1 MAVTSPLN
9 RTDTYGTG
17 AVSVFQFPYYFLQ
30 NADLQVWL
38 TDYTTVAA
46 GVPTLLVYGTDYTV
60 AGAGNVLGG
69 SITLLGA
76 PTSLVLPVPPT
87 STQKISIIRSPALT
101 QELILPGSGPLNTAS
116 IVTEFDNL
124 EMQIQA
130 LAAKYGD
137 NPFPSTSLA
146 AQIAAIQLALTGIM
160 AGITAGWTLVTTVNV
175 MQFGAD
181 PTGVTDSTAAFTAAK
196 NALPFGGIITVP
208 NQGIYAMNLV
218 LDSSWN
224 GITIQGPGI
233 CSGNI
238 APTTGYFKPFNT
250 ALPVI
255 QVGTGTAGSLLT
267 AGVVLRDI
275 CFFGNNT
282 GQYGLV
288 FAGGAYRNL
297 AENIQSFNFTTKCL
311 SFTCTPNVTLSLGVP
326 CSYNKIRGLTISTSV
341 AGADGVY
348 MEDSATAPDSYAYTT
363 ANTLTDVDI
372 TSNGGYQVH
381 VNSAN
386 GNFISNAYI
395 QQAYSGLGVYLQ
407 QGYNRA
413 PMLFTENT
421 IMDNAAGSLATNMIV
436 DNGCDWQNTQTYN
449 SIPIQ
454 GNLQTTG
461 YTFITAKKTT
471 GNITSGTNSLTLAS
485 LAGVYVNR
493 AVLVAG
499 AGPSGQPLVGWIS
512 TLTGSVATLVTTL
525 GGSTA
530 LNASTTVTGGA
541 TMIGDNLV
549 SMIFLQQGNN
559 SLSGDS
565 LYLNSAK
572 LTQLPFGGAKGQLF
586 RAGHGSFEP
595 LNSQGPTWD
604 LGSNP
609 HYYLQDDGY
618 SSQIAAIV
626 QTGTTVTVS
635 TWAGNS
641 MALGDLLQL
650 QGATQPG
657 INGTWPVASRVS
669 NQAATFTSNVS
680 QTLGAQITGTIAG
693 TVLTLTANNTFGTI
707 GIGSPL
713 AGVGV
718 TAGTSIV
725 SLASGTAGQ
734 TGATY
739 NLSASSTV
747 GVAQTMY
754 AGAQAPS
761 ATFTASTA
769 TNVLTLTSAATGAF
783 AIGQLL
789 VGVGIA
795 VPTTITGLL
804 SGTLGANGSTYSL
817 STTPGTVASEGMC
830 SNGIIYHNNKMSSW
844 TYGNLELGFSLQMK
858 DENGNWT
865 SVLQQNLNNGNFTIQ
880 TPDVTGGGMI
890 FGAGSTATTGNQF
903 VWAGGGITG
912 MGLSGYGTLRVTRG
926 VTGGAYTTAQ
936 RNGFSGMTA
945 ADIGMCVYDTTL
957 AYPVWLHSQTG
968 PVWHNASGAAV

>member
-1 MAVTSPLN
+1 V
-9 RTDTYGTG
+9 
-17 AVSVFQFPYYFLQ
+17 
-30 NADLQVWL
+30 
-38 TDYTTVAA
+38 
-46 GVPTLLVYGTDYTV
+46 
-60 AGAGNVLGG
+60 
-69 SITLLGA
+69 
-76 PTSLVLPVPPT
+76 
-87 STQKISIIRSPALT
+87 PALT
-101 QELILPGSGPLNTAS
+101 YPTLISQPFASGTGPNFGGKNAIPTAS
-116 IVTEFDNL
+116 ASPAASFADGFPNVTMLPLLAGGVPPSGQDMNGILNAITQHTCWVNAGGQYKFSST
-124 EMQIQA
+124 
-130 LAAKYGD
+130 LAAAIGGYALGALLLLND
-137 NPFPSTSLA
+137 NQTVVRCVSAGNSNDPNSN
-146 AQIAAIQLALTGIM
+146 M
-160 AGITAGWTLVTTVNV
+160 AGWMLVEKANV
-175 MQFGAD
+175 VRFGAD
-181 PTGVTDSTAAFTAAK
+181 PTGVADSTAAFVAAK
-196 NALPFGGIITVP
+196 NALVYGGIIMVP

-218 LDSSWN
+218 LDPSWN

-238 APTTGYFKPFNT
+238 APTSGYFKPFNT
-250 ALPVI
+250 AAPVI

-267 AGVVLRDI
+267 SGVMLRDM

-282 GQYGLV
+282 AMYGLL
-288 FAGGAYRNL
+288 FAGGAYRCL
-297 AENIQSFNFTTKCL
+297 AENIQIFNFSTRCL

-326 CSYNKIRGLTISTSV
+326 CSYNKIRGLTISSSV

-348 MEDSATAPDSYAYTT
+348 MEDQATVPDNYAYTT

-372 TSNGGYQVH
+372 TCNNGNQVH
-381 VNSAN
+381 INSAN

-395 QQAYSGLGVYLQ
+395 QQAYSGYGVYLQ
-407 QGYNRA
+407 QGFYRA
-413 PMLFTENT
+413 PMLFMENVT
-421 IMDNAAGSLATNMIV
+421 MDNAAGALATNMIV
-436 DNGCDWQNTQTYN
+436 DNGCDWQNTATYN
-449 SIPIQ
+449 SVPIQ
-454 GNLQTTG
+454 GSLQTTG
-461 YTFITAKKTT
+461 WTFIVAAKTT

-549 SMIFLQQGNN
+549 SMLFPQQGNN

-586 RAGHGSFEP
+586 RAGYGAFEP
-595 LNSQGPTWD
+595 LNSQAPIWD
-604 LGSNP
+604 LGTNP

-618 SSQIAAIV
+618 SSNLAAIV

-635 TWAGNS
+635 TVLGNS
-641 MALGDLLQL
+641 MAPGDLLQL

-657 INGTWPVASRVS
+657 INGTWPALARLSA
-669 NQAATFTSNVS
+669 QAATFTSNVS
-680 QTLGAQITGTIAG
+680 QTVGAQLTGTIAG
-693 TVLTLTANNTFGTI
+693 SVLTLTANNTFGTI
-707 GIGSPL
+707 AIGSPL

-718 TAGTSIV
+718 TAGTYIL

-754 AGAQAPS
+754 AGGQTPA
-761 ATFTASTA
+761 ATFTGSTA
-769 TNVLTLTSAATGAF
+769 TNVLTLTSTATGAF
-783 AIGQLL
+783 AVGQLL

-795 VPTTITGLL
+795 APTTITGLL
-804 SGTLGANGSTYSL
+804 TGTLGQNGSTYSL
-817 STTPGTVASEGMC
+817 STSPGTLASAGLC

-844 TYGNLELGFSLQMK
+844 KYGNLRLGFLLQMK

-865 SVLQQNLNNGNFTIQ
+865 AVLSQNQNNGNFTIQ
-880 TPDVTGGGMI
+880 TPDVAAGGLI
-890 FGAGSTATTGNQF
+890 LQAGSTPSTSNQVVF
-903 VWAGGGITG
+903 VAGGVAGFG
-912 MGLSGYGTLRVTRG
+912 MNGYGTVRCTRG

-957 AYPVWLHSQTG
+957 AYPVWLHSQAG
-968 PVWHNASGAAV
+968 PVWHNATGAAV